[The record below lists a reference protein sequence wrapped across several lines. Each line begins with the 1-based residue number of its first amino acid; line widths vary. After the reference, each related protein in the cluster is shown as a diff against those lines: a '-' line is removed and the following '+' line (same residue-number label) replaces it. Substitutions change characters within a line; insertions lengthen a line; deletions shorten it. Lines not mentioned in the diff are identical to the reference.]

1 MSKEIVFN
9 PQVTPPR
16 GPYAQAIKV
25 SESRTT
31 IYTGTTQHLMRIG
44 MLLVLEIFVN
54 RRAKRSRI
62 WKKSWKQQELP

>member
-16 GPYAQAIKV
+16 GPYAQAIKAEPP
-25 SESRTT
+25 SIQGRS
-31 IYTGTTQHLMRIG
+31 QHLMRIG

-62 WKKSWKQQELP
+62 WKKPWKQQELP